1 MNSNTSYITDNVSPL
16 PKVLG
21 NIRSD
26 KQSNGF
32 LNMKVTQSY
41 SIVNEHEVEMNISM
55 NQNYLSNNSTHTK
68 KNYSKKNLNLSNIS
82 IQSETQSNLNN
93 KNSQLIQRVSNN
105 SMNFC
110 NNDLLLLG
118 KLHHSKMNL
127 LVLKEKLKY
136 QNECVQTI
144 QENIDIMKVHIAKLT
159 RFVKL
164 NFK

>member
-1 MNSNTSYITDNVSPL
+1 MNSNTSYSQITDNVSPL
-16 PKVLG
+16 PKVLK

-26 KQSNGF
+26 KQSDGF

-41 SIVNEHEVEMNISM
+41 NKVNEHEDEMNM
-55 NQNYLSNNSTHTK
+55 NQNNLSNNSSLTK
-68 KNYSKKNLNLSNIS
+68 KNYSKNLNLSS
-82 IQSETQSNLNN
+82 LTIQNETQNNLNN
-93 KNSQLIQRVSNN
+93 KNQQIQRVSNN

-110 NNDLLLLG
+110 SNDLVLLG

-136 QNECVQTI
+136 QNECVRTI
-144 QENIDIMKVHIAKLT
+144 QENIDIMKVHIAKLI

-164 NFK
+164 NIK